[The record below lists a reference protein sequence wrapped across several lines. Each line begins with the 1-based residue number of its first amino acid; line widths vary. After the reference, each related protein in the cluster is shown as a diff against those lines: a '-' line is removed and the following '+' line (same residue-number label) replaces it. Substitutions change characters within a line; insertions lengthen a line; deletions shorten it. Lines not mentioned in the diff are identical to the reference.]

1 MEKMKENVETFMAF
15 NKDFNDAN
23 IIYFGAPYDGTVSF
37 RPGARFAPEAIRRD
51 SYGLET
57 YSPYFRLDLEKDT
70 AVFDAG
76 DLLLPIGNKEKSLEL
91 IYSFTKRILRH
102 KKTPFMVGGEH
113 LISLSSIKAVFEAYK
128 DLHIIH
134 FDAHADLRDTYM
146 GDSLSHST
154 VLRRIWEVVGDKRI
168 HQLGIRSGLKE
179 EFTFS
184 RNHCSIEFYR
194 MDSIEDLVEEL
205 ISKPVYITFDLDIL
219 EPGLFSGTGTPEP
232 GGVTFREAIEAFK
245 SMIPLN
251 IVGVDVV
258 ELSPNYDQ
266 SGVSTLYA
274 CKIIRE
280 LVLAMNY

>member
-1 MEKMKENVETFMAF
+1 MEKMKENIETFMAF
-15 NKDFNDAN
+15 DKAFDDAN

-37 RPGARFAPEAIRRD
+37 RPGTRFAPEAIRRD

-57 YSPYFRLDLEKDT
+57 YSPYFRLDLDKDT

-76 DLLLPIGNKEKSLEL
+76 DLDLPMGNREKSLEL
-91 IYSFTKRILRH
+91 IYGFTKRILRH
-102 KKTPFMVGGEH
+102 KKIPFMVGGEH
-113 LISLSSIKAVFEAYK
+113 LISLSSIKALFESYK

-146 GDSLSHST
+146 GESLSHAT
-154 VLRRIWEVVGDKRI
+154 VLRRIWEVVGDNRI
-168 HQLGIRSGLKE
+168 HQLGIRSGIKE
-179 EFTFS
+179 EFVFS
-184 RNHCSIEFYR
+184 RNHCSIELYR
-194 MDSIEDLVEEL
+194 MDSIEILVEEL
-205 ISKPVYITFDLDIL
+205 GSKPVYVTFDLDII

-232 GGVTFREAIEAFK
+232 GGVTFREVIETFK

-251 IVGVDVV
+251 IVGADVV
-258 ELSPNYDQ
+258 ELSPHYDP

-280 LVLAMNY
+280 LVLAMNS